1 MLLRFDHRAED
12 AESIPD
18 AKLDCKFFSKVF
30 CSTEVMMTI
39 QMKKIL
45 VAKDL
50 SKESSNVIRY
60 ALELGSKF
68 EAEVH
73 VLHVM
78 PTVDSSVL
86 NMVALTMGAD
96 KLAQLNK
103 VNEEEMANNT
113 REQLHTII
121 EAEKDLVESEILHPP
136 QIEVHHGEPAPTIL
150 SVADRLDVD
159 LIVLGSHSKGRLH
172 YAFLG
177 SVAEKILRK
186 THRTVTIV
194 PPVVGH

>member
-1 MLLRFDHRAED
+1 MGIEL
-12 AESIPD
+12 
-18 AKLDCKFFSKVF
+18 
-30 CSTEVMMTI
+30 T
-39 QMKKIL
+39 KIL

-60 ALELGSKF
+60 ALQLGSKF
-68 EAEVH
+68 HAQVY

-96 KLAQLNK
+96 KLARLNAA
-103 VNEEEMANNT
+103 NEAELAEQT
-113 REQLHTII
+113 REQLHKII
-121 EAEKDLVESEILHPP
+121 QSEQELIEEEIKHPP
-136 QIEVHHGEPAPTIL
+136 QIEVHHGEPVPMIL
-150 SVADRLDVD
+150 STADRLDVD
-159 LIVLGSHSKGRLH
+159 MIVLGSHSKGRLH

-186 THRTVTIV
+186 THRAVTIV
-194 PPVVGH
+194 PPHVGH